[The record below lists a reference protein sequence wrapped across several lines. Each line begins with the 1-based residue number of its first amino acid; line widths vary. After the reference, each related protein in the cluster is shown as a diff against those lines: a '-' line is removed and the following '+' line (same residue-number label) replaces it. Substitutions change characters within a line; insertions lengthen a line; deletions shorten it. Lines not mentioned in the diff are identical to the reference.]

1 MTSTATSSY
10 INPYMAEKHNVI
22 FTGYGEQ
29 SKSLLSII
37 SKLDVKDI
45 GLTELKLEDILKI
58 GSKKIKKYSGLI
70 LEHNISLVKFDDNDF
85 SMIERLIKCAGN
97 FPILVVLI
105 VSDQNVKIQK
115 RTENQQPNGERP
127 YDYKDYNDYN
137 DYKIYYQSFGQ
148 NIQTQIVQMDFT
160 SSCIESSSSAI
171 IFSAVKKF
179 QNLMDEY
186 SSVISLKNIPYNP
199 CDFPE
204 YLLIEQFANCTLPSK
219 LWTHYN
225 RLRIILYG
233 TRKYGIKTIIETDSW
248 LMTNWSNYVKSKSIE
263 TEFHKTKIIF
273 WCVYL
278 WELIECN
285 PNESLEIM
293 LEQHPELLCESI
305 LYEYYDKK
313 TLDSVKSKEK
323 WCKPTIKQ
331 LSIEPVIEDNATS
344 ECVIF

>member
-137 DYKIYYQSFGQ
+137 NYKIY
-148 NIQTQIVQMDFT
+148 
-160 SSCIESSSSAI
+160 
-171 IFSAVKKF
+171 
-179 QNLMDEY
+179 
-186 SSVISLKNIPYNP
+186 
-199 CDFPE
+199 
-204 YLLIEQFANCTLPSK
+204 
-219 LWTHYN
+219 
-225 RLRIILYG
+225 
-233 TRKYGIKTIIETDSW
+233 
-248 LMTNWSNYVKSKSIE
+248 
-263 TEFHKTKIIF
+263 
-273 WCVYL
+273 
-278 WELIECN
+278 
-285 PNESLEIM
+285 
-293 LEQHPELLCESI
+293 
-305 LYEYYDKK
+305 
-313 TLDSVKSKEK
+313 
-323 WCKPTIKQ
+323 
-331 LSIEPVIEDNATS
+331 
-344 ECVIF
+344 